1 MHFRACAEHTSG
13 NDVISGHVTS
23 CYFIPIRTPSGDV
36 TSSNTCVMARS
47 PLLPLKYA
55 LSYPDILLWY
65 LDLGGHP
72 INNPCKIYQ
81 GRQSSCPLW
90 SSVKGIARVFNWLK
104 CLGGIMHL
112 KPTTGCQIST
122 LIFENKLW
130 RGVLYEYPMKN
141 ISRTQSSCP
150 PLAKLK
156 VLTGSLTDLSA

>member
-13 NDVISGHVTS
+13 NDVTYGHVTS
-23 CYFIPIRTPSGDV
+23 CYFIPVRTASCDV

-112 KPTTGCQIST
+112 KSTAGYQISI

-130 RGVLYEYPMKN
+130 SGVSIN
-141 ISRTQSSCP
+141 IPWKIYQGRQSSFP

-156 VLTGSLTDLSA
+156 VLPGSLTDLSA